1 MPAIIPRWEW
11 RTFGTHFGAAEE
23 RFGALESTGV
33 QESDETYLLGGTT
46 GNAKIRD
53 GLMDI
58 KLLRETQSDLERWE
72 PVMKT
77 AFPIAVDDARQVFAT
92 LEMPAPAL
100 DRDRYTADE
109 FVEDVAERDGPLR
122 RVDVHKRRV
131 RYTVNGCTSEVTD
144 LVANGQPIRTI
155 AIESTDQAAVLEA
168 IREMGL
174 GGYLNMNYGVGL
186 RAAVDGRPD
195 RYAVIDVGTNSVK
208 FRIGERTDGGFTTLT
223 DRAEITRLGEGLTEG
238 GDITP
243 EAEGRTADAI
253 AGMVDDARAAGVLA
267 IAAVGTAG
275 LRAARNAPAVI
286 DAIRARTGVT
296 IEVIPGDEE
305 SRLAYQGVRAGTDLA
320 TGSLV
325 VFDTGGGSSQFT
337 FGHDGQVDE
346 RFSVPVGAVRFTED
360 FGLGGAVASERIG
373 EARAAIASEL
383 DRLDGRPSPEAL
395 VGMGGAVTN
404 MAAVKHG
411 LATYDPDVV
420 RGTVLDRAELDR
432 QIEQYRSQDAEARR
446 SIVGLQPKRAD
457 VILAGA
463 LIVVTV
469 LDKLGV
475 DSLTVTDR
483 GLRDGVLAERFG
495 A

>member
-1 MPAIIPRWEW
+1 M
-11 RTFGTHFGAAEE
+11 
-23 RFGALESTGV
+23 
-33 QESDETYLLGGTT
+33 
-46 GNAKIRD
+46 
-53 GLMDI
+53 
-58 KLLRETQSDLERWE
+58 
-72 PVMKT
+72 
-77 AFPIAVDDARQVFAT
+77 
-92 LEMPAPAL
+92 
-100 DRDRYTADE
+100 
-109 FVEDVAERDGPLR
+109 
-122 RVDVHKRRV
+122 
-131 RYTVNGCTSEVTD
+131 
-144 LVANGQPIRTI
+144 
-155 AIESTDQAAVLEA
+155 
-168 IREMGL
+168 
-174 GGYLNMNYGVGL
+174 
-186 RAAVDGRPD
+186 
-195 RYAVIDVGTNSVK
+195 
-208 FRIGERTDGGFTTLT
+208 
-223 DRAEITRLGEGLTEG
+223 
-238 GDITP
+238 
-243 EAEGRTADAI
+243 
-253 AGMVDDARAAGVLA
+253 
-267 IAAVGTAG
+267 
-275 LRAARNAPAVI
+275 
-286 DAIRARTGVT
+286 
-296 IEVIPGDEE
+296 
-305 SRLAYQGVRAGTDLA
+305 
-320 TGSLV
+320 
-325 VFDTGGGSSQFT
+325 
-337 FGHDGQVDE
+337 
-346 RFSVPVGAVRFTED
+346 GAVRFTED